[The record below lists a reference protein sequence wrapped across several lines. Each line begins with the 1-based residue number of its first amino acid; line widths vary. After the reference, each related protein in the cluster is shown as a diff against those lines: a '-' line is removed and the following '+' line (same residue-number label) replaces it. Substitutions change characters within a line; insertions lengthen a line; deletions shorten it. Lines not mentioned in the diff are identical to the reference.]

1 MRQAKLAAGMADGRE
16 KLKTSAS
23 LIIQMREASRI
34 SQPETPTPIIED
46 TKPVARI
53 EVTVVTAF
61 SGRSWREIDDGLTR
75 TGSRSRVGLTSLG
88 HVDQ

>member
-23 LIIQMREASRI
+23 LIIQMREASRTP
-34 SQPETPTPIIED
+34 QPETPKPIVED
-46 TKPVARI
+46 MKPVARS
-53 EVTVVTAF
+53 EVTVMTAS
-61 SGRSWREIDDGLTR
+61 SGRPWRETDDGLTR
-75 TGSRSRVGLTSLG
+75 TGSRSHMGLTSLR